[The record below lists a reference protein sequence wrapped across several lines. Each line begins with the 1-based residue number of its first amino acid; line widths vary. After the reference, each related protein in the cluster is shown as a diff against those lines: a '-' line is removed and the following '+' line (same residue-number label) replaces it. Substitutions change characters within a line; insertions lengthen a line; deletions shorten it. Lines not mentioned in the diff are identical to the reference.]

1 LPARKKREV
10 RGVGRP
16 RLPEGEARTER
27 VVAFL
32 RPDDL
37 ATLERIASERGVNV
51 GLVAREL
58 LERALARRK

>member
-1 LPARKKREV
+1 M
-10 RGVGRP
+10 GRP

-32 RPDDL
+32 RPADL
-37 ATLERIASERGVNV
+37 ATLERIAAERGVRV
-51 GLVAREL
+51 GEVAREL